1 MKKTYNAPTLQEVGG
16 VTSLTAAFGSA
27 ARTDFSEFPEVQPN
41 TGSFD
46 VCDGNSNNN
55 PDGSFCE

>member
-1 MKKTYNAPTLQEVGG
+1 MKKLYTTPVLQEVGG
-16 VTSLTAAFGSA
+16 VAGMTAAFGSA
-27 ARTDFSEFPEVQPN
+27 ARTDFSEFPEVQPDS
-41 TGSFD
+41 GSFD